1 MTAHVDIQEERRLRL
16 LRATDLLDSERQ
28 ERFDRFT
35 RLASAVTG
43 CPIAL
48 ISLVDADRQW
58 FKSKIGLE
66 VDETPREVAFCDHTI
81 RQRLPLVV
89 TDAAADPRFAD
100 NPLVTEPPHLRFY
113 AGAPLWLTPEQCI
126 GSLCVLDTEPRDGL
140 PADKLDALVDLAS
153 TLVREIR
160 ARIGAHEDLARLA
173 DQEVVIA
180 ELKHRMGNMYSN
192 ISALIRHSDGAGP
205 QREHFVE
212 EIQQRI
218 DMMAHAQR
226 RLAERDFRSA
236 DLAGLV
242 SDAVRD
248 FGAKAGGGGGDRIRL
263 KGIPV
268 NVNARGAMSVAL
280 MINELGTNAL
290 KHGALSRD
298 GGEIEVDWG
307 PEGDRFVLSWTEH
320 GGRTEPSSDRRGF
333 GSILLRQIIPQDLS
347 GELETGYADSGL
359 YYRIAMEPDRFLV

>member
-1 MTAHVDIQEERRLRL
+1 MTAHVDIYEEQRLRL
-16 LRATDLLDSERQ
+16 LRATDLLDSDQQ

-43 CPIAL
+43 CPMAL

-58 FKSKIGLE
+58 FKSKIGLDL
-66 VDETPREVAFCDHTI
+66 DETPREVAFCDHTI
-81 RQRLPLVV
+81 RQRIPLVIP
-89 TDAAADPRFAD
+89 DATVDPRFRD
-100 NPLVTEPPHLRFY
+100 NPLVTGPPHLRFY
-113 AGAPLWLTPEQCI
+113 AGAPLWLAPEQCV

-140 PADKLDALVDLAS
+140 PADKLSALEDLAA

-192 ISALIRHSDGAGP
+192 ISAMIRHSDNFTLR
-205 QREHFVE
+205 REDFVT

-236 DLAGLV
+236 DLGGLV

-248 FGAKAGGGGGDRIRL
+248 FGIKAGGGDRIRL

-268 NVNARGAMSVAL
+268 SVNARGAMSVAL

-298 GGEIEVDWG
+298 DGAIEVDWG
-307 PEGDRFVLSWTEH
+307 RQGDRFVLSWTES
-320 GGRTEPSSDRRGF
+320 GGRAAPASDRRGF
-333 GSILLRQIIPQDLS
+333 GSILLREIIPQDLS
-347 GELETGYADSGL
+347 GELDTGYAETGL
-359 YYRIAMEPDRFLV
+359 YYRLAMEPDRFLV